1 MPPTNI
7 DSLTSGGI
15 SAPAQ
20 TPGALAIPSAANV
33 AAPAAV
39 TAADPAAITAA
50 TPATTVGSALG
61 AFTDPPSAA
70 EMGALR
76 TFVNAL
82 KTDVAA
88 LKAEYVK
95 TNTDLAAVRTQFL
108 LDLDDMVALR
118 ATLAA
123 EIAALKAAPLQASS

>member
-7 DSLTSGGI
+7 DSLSGGA

-20 TPGALAIPSAANV
+20 SPTGVALPQAANV
-33 AAPAAV
+33 AAPSAI
-39 TAADPAAITAA
+39 TAANPAAITAG
-50 TPATTVGSALG
+50 TPATTVGAALG

-95 TNTDLAAVRTQFL
+95 TNTDLAACRAEIVKLVT
-108 LDLDDMVALR
+108 DITALR
-118 ATLAA
+118 STTAS

>member
-7 DSLTSGGI
+7 DSLSGGA

-20 TPGALAIPSAANV
+20 TPPPTAIPEVAYV

-50 TPATTVGSALG
+50 TPATTVGSAIA

-70 EMGALR
+70 EMALLR

-108 LDLDDMVALR
+108 LDLDNMI
-118 ATLAA
+118 TLQTKITAK
-123 EIAALKAAPLQASS
+123 IAAIKAIKLQTSS